1 MLNNTNNKGFKMA
14 LPFLAGLAIGGLA
27 IVAFNNRKKV
37 KSALECGLEKGKEA
51 AKDVKEFATDKFE
64 KISGEVKQEIKKR
77 KRRSS
82 AEVAAEKAAKAA
94 TATKK
99 KRAPRAKKAPSQ
111 ATPEA
116 TSGAE

>member
-1 MLNNTNNKGFKMA
+1 MFNNTNNKGFKMA

-51 AKDVKEFATDKFE
+51 AKDVKEFATEKFE

-94 TATKK
+94 TTTKK